1 MSFPLKWIFFS
12 EHLAAMNSIKNI
24 LVRFSH
30 PHVPPYQFKKKKKL
44 IRTIIFMPR
53 KFSQKFFPHLLMSAM
68 SPLFFISQQKDGNN
82 EFIMTWLCLL
92 YGPPTTHHETH
103 LM

>member
-30 PHVPPYQFKKKKKL
+30 PHVPPYQFLKKKKL

-53 KFSQKFFPHLLMSAM
+53 KCSQKFFPHLLMSAM

-92 YGPPTTHHETH
+92 YGPPTTHRETH

>member
-30 PHVPPYQFKKKKKL
+30 PHIPPYQFFLKKL
-44 IRTIIFMPR
+44 IRTIIFMSR
-53 KFSQKFFPHLLMSAM
+53 KFSQNFFPHLLMSAM
-68 SPLFFISQQKDGNN
+68 SPLFFISPQKDGNN

-92 YGPPTTHHETH
+92 YGPPITHHETH

>member
-1 MSFPLKWIFFS
+1 
-12 EHLAAMNSIKNI
+12 
-24 LVRFSH
+24 
-30 PHVPPYQFKKKKKL
+30 
-44 IRTIIFMPR
+44 MPR
-53 KFSQKFFPHLLMSAM
+53 KFSQNFFPHLLMSAM
-68 SPLFFISQQKDGNN
+68 SPLFFISPQKDGNN